1 MDMIQSMTGFGSASG
16 QDFTVEIR
24 SLNHRFIDIGVKI
37 PLHMS
42 QHEVSIRNILKKRFQ
57 RGRFDVSLPPS
68 QSKTARV
75 RLDRDAALAV
85 YSSLR
90 DLQEELALPG
100 QISIDTLAG
109 YRELLVEENTN
120 VGPEPFFLVFDQAV
134 TQLERMRTREGK
146 MLTVELRGRLKSLS
160 RMNRKIKKLAPSEVK
175 RWRKKF
181 TERIRSALSEGTVN
195 HERVIQ
201 EAAIMADKLDISE
214 ELNRIDNHLIQF
226 SEILGHDTIVGK
238 KLDFLLQEL
247 MREVNTLA
255 YKSGNYTI
263 SHLVVEMKTEVEK
276 MREQVQNL
284 Q

>member
-37 PLHMS
+37 PPHMN
-42 QHEVSIRNILKKRFQ
+42 QHDVSIRNILKKRFQ
-57 RGRFDVSLPPS
+57 RGRFDVSLTPS
-68 QSKTARV
+68 PGKTARV
-75 RLDRDAALAV
+75 RLDRETALSV

-109 YRELLVEENTN
+109 YRELLVEENAH
-120 VGPEPFFLVFDQAV
+120 VGMEAFFTVFDQAV
-134 TQLERMRTREGK
+134 THLEHMRMREGK
-146 MLTVELRGRLKSLS
+146 MLSEELRKRLKALS

-175 RWRKKF
+175 RWRRKF
-181 TERIRSALSEGTVN
+181 TERLQSVLNKGAVT
-195 HERVIQ
+195 HERVLQ

-226 SEILGHDTIVGK
+226 GEILGHDTIVGK